1 MSIEKALKAN
11 APAILTG
18 IGIVAN
24 FGAVYFTYKSS
35 KKIAAVLADKSMT
48 RGQKFLGVVKAGA
61 LPLALSVISAGCSMG
76 SYTIQNQ
83 RLKQSQA
90 QLATMTATAAI
101 ATRELKEWR
110 EKTVD
115 IVGEEKA
122 REIQQGIVNDK
133 VKATKSI
140 NTEPVTEVS
149 HVATS
154 LSGGN
159 TLWYDERHDRW
170 FRTALSNVQNAV
182 SGMND
187 DLKAYDFVSH
197 QELYSRIGIHAPD
210 SDEHVG
216 YTSYSNPRGVELD
229 EYLTC
234 VYPETGET
242 ARILKL
248 KEPLELDPDFETFY
262 HCL

>member
-1 MSIEKALKAN
+1 MSIEKVLKAN

-35 KKIAAVLADKSMT
+35 KKIAAVLADNSLT

-61 LPLALSVISAGCSMG
+61 IPLALSVISAGCSMG
-76 SYTIQNQ
+76 SYSIQNH

-122 REIQQGIVNDK
+122 REIQQEIVNDK
-133 VKATKSI
+133 VINTKSF
-140 NTEPVTEVS
+140 NTEPVTEVN

-170 FRTALSNVQNAV
+170 FRTSLDNVRNAV
-182 SGMND
+182 AGMND
-187 DLKAYDFVSH
+187 DMRAYDFVSH
-197 QELYSRIGIHAPD
+197 SELYSRIGIHAPD
-210 SDEHVG
+210 CDQHVG
-216 YTSYSNPRGVELD
+216 YTSYSNNRGIHLD
-229 EYLTC
+229 EFNTC
-234 VYPETGET
+234 VYPETNEP
-242 ARILKL
+242 ARVLKL
-248 KEPLELDPDFETFY
+248 RECLELDPDYQSMFES
-262 HCL
+262 L

>member
-122 REIQQGIVNDK
+122 REIQQEIVNDK
-133 VKATKSI
+133 AKATKSF

-170 FRTALSNVQNAV
+170 FRTSLDNVRKAV
-182 SGMND
+182 DNMNT
-187 DLKAYDFVSH
+187 DLRAYDFVAHS
-197 QELYSRIGIHAPD
+197 ELYSEIGIHAPYCD
-210 SDEHVG
+210 DYMG
-216 YTSYSNPRGVELD
+216 YTSYANPSGIHLD

-234 VYPETGET
+234 IYPETGET
-242 ARILKL
+242 ARVLKL
-248 KEPLELDPDFETFY
+248 KENLEFDPDFETVY
-262 HCL
+262 GTL